1 MGTGRVEAFSD
12 GVIAV
17 ILTIMVLELK
27 APDTGEASALLK
39 LRLPL
44 LNYIL
49 SFVVIAIFWVNHR
62 TMLGLVRQVD
72 AAVLWANNNLL
83 FWLSLIPLATAYMGQ
98 TKAAALSVA
107 VYGML
112 LAVTSASFG
121 LLRFVIAKQHKADPI
136 LSNRHK
142 RLHVKDAFVMALYVV
157 SVPLAFLSVIASFC
171 IFVLIP
177 ALYFLPER
185 TFESVGNE

>member
-27 APDTGEASALLK
+27 APETGDWAALVK
-39 LRLPL
+39 LQLPL

-49 SFVVIAIFWVNHR
+49 SFAVIAIFWVNHR
-62 TMLGLVRQVD
+62 TILGLVRRVD
-72 AAVLWANNNLL
+72 GSVLWANNNLL
-83 FWLSLIPLATAYMGQ
+83 FWLSLVPLATAYMGQ
-98 TKAAALSVA
+98 SKAAPLSVA
-107 VYGML
+107 VYGSL

-121 LLRFVIAKQHKADPI
+121 WLRFVVARQHRADEE
-136 LSNRHK
+136 LARRHK
-142 RLHVKDAFVMALYVV
+142 QLHVKDAFVLCLYVI
-157 SVPLAFLSVIASFC
+157 SVPLALFFSIKAAFF
-171 IFVLIP
+171 IFILVP

-185 TFESVGNE
+185 KLEES